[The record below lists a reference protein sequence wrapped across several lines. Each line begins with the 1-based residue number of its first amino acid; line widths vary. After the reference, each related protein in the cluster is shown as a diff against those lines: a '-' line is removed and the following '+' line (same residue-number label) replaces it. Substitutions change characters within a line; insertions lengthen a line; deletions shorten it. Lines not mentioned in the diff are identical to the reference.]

1 MAGADCAIGG
11 AAGCGGM
18 GGEMGADIGG
28 DDAGCADGMT
38 MPCASANAAGLGKAL
53 DWPAWRGDGGSTG
66 AAFWPDAAA
75 LTAAA
80 AASGLGG
87 PPFAAFGAGA
97 PARAVGSS
105 DFTTSTT

>member
-1 MAGADCAIGG
+1 MDGDT
-11 AAGCGGM
+11 
-18 GGEMGADIGG
+18 GG
-28 DDAGCADGMT
+28 DIDGGGAGCADGMT
-38 MPCASANAAGLGKAL
+38 MPCASANAAGLGEAL
-53 DWPAWRGDGGSTG
+53 DWPARRGAAGSTG

-97 PARAVGSS
+97 PARTDGSS
-105 DFTTSTT
+105 DFMTSTT